1 MQDRSTRRGIRGVG
15 AGLMGERD
23 FRVVWGVGILAEFGR
38 RYELVAF
45 SLLILE
51 VTDSSA
57 SHLMLL
63 WVFNNLPRPF
73 VSPLAGYIAD
83 RFPRQRVMLLAQAV
97 NLATAGGLL
106 GLMLYSLGGLQSW
119 AAFGAAFFGIDAAD
133 GLLDLQPWHIFLAA
147 FVQGVT
153 KAVEDPSR
161 RTGIFD
167 IAGRERVVNAMS
179 LDVIAQN
186 VGKMAGPV
194 AGGLLIQFA
203 GYPAAYAFLLFVHA
217 DNLLLISR
225 LRIPATGLI
234 AAAPPMWSGLGSAM
248 GFAWRN
254 STLVGML
261 SITLVMNA
269 MAFPLQQFIPAVGTG
284 LLGVGPA
291 LVGVLVAADG
301 FGHLAGA
308 AVMAATR
315 GVRYHGRYFT
325 YGSVVVL
332 VASAVYV
339 WSPWY
344 GLAFALLLLSGLGQ
358 AGFSTMQSS
367 IMMLSSPP
375 EMRGQMMGL
384 LSFCI
389 GIANLLGALEISAAV
404 SWLALQ
410 HTISLHALA
419 GLALLVPAILF
430 TPLVRRPL
438 AQTGAGAGGS

>member
-1 MQDRSTRRGIRGVG
+1 MRERRGIRGAA

-23 FRVVWGVGILAEFGR
+23 FRVIWGAGILAEFGR

-45 SLLILE
+45 SLLILQ

-57 SHLMLL
+57 AQLMLL

-83 RFPRQRVMLLAQAV
+83 RFARQRVMLLAQAV
-97 NLATAGGLL
+97 NLGTAGWLL
-106 GLMLYSLGGLQSW
+106 GLMLGAGL
-119 AAFGAAFFGIDAAD
+119 DA
-133 GLLDLQPWHIFLAA
+133 LQTWHIFLAA
-147 FVQGVT
+147 FVQGLT
-153 KAVEDPSR
+153 RAVEDPSR

-194 AGGLLIQFA
+194 VGGLLIEFS
-203 GYPAAYAFLLFVHA
+203 GYPAAYGFLLFVHL
-217 DNLLLISR
+217 DNLLLVSR
-225 LRIPATGLI
+225 LRIPATGLM
-234 AAAPPMWSGLGSAM
+234 ATAPPLWRGVGSAL
-248 GFAWRN
+248 GAAWRN
-254 STLVGML
+254 RTLVGML

-269 MAFPLQQFIPAVGTG
+269 LAFPLQQFIPAVGTD

-308 AVMAATR
+308 AMLAARR
-315 GVRYHGRYFT
+315 GVRYHGRYFA

-332 VASAVYV
+332 LASAAYV

-344 GLAFALLLLSGLGQ
+344 GLAFGLLLLSGLGQ
-358 AGFSTMQSS
+358 SGFSTMQSS

-404 SWLALQ
+404 SWLPLQ
-410 HTISLHALA
+410 YTIALHALA
-419 GLALLVPAILF
+419 GLALLVPAVLF
-430 TPLVRRPL
+430 TPLARRPL
-438 AQTGAGAGGS
+438 SPAEGAGR